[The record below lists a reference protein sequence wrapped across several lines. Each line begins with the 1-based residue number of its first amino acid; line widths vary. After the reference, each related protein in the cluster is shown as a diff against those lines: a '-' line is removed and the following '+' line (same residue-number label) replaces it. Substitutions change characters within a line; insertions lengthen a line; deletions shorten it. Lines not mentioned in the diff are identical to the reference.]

1 VTVRAHAVRVSGDN
15 VVDPL
20 APFFPQGATPPE
32 FLAMLDAATH
42 KTYGQH
48 GVSAF
53 TAPREAAL
61 VHEAGHA
68 VVATHEGLAVR
79 SVSVFRRGVPPLEA
93 WGGWCAVDG
102 TSAWRSGPDTTV
114 ENDLSAA
121 RIVISGLVGELAC
134 RLDKAGSSLDEI
146 ILSQTL
152 AVNAAIKLGMATD
165 AQGEQLWNERVW
177 RETFAILR
185 ENWDAFNELVAHLD
199 QAGKLK
205 GGKLRRVLG
214 KVRRRAASCLTRP

>member
-1 VTVRAHAVRVSGDN
+1 
-15 VVDPL
+15 
-20 APFFPQGATPPE
+20 
-32 FLAMLDAATH
+32 
-42 KTYGQH
+42 
-48 GVSAF
+48 
-53 TAPREAAL
+53 
-61 VHEAGHA
+61 
-68 VVATHEGLAVR
+68 
-79 SVSVFRRGVPPLEA
+79 
-93 WGGWCAVDG
+93 VDG
-102 TSAWRSGPDTTV
+102 SSAWQSGPDTTV

-146 ILSQTL
+146 VLSQTL
-152 AVNAAIKLGMATD
+152 AVNAAIKLGMTTD

-214 KVRRRAASCLTRP
+214 KVRRRAASCLTRL